1 MQREINLSLRCN
13 PTLLKGSKMINISII
28 EIEAQ
33 LKKQRYIANT
43 QTTYA
48 VFAAICSQKPLLI
61 DGPPGVGKTEIAK
74 ALSKILNARLIRL
87 QCYEGMD
94 VSKVIYDI
102 NYPKQLLYQ
111 NILKE
116 NIVENLKGK
125 SFEESVRLL
134 DNETNFYGSEF
145 LIERPLLQSINPNDP
160 TRKVLLI
167 DELDKADLEI
177 EAFLL
182 ETLSDYAV
190 SIPEYGTITADPD
203 NLPIVVIT
211 SNNQREL
218 SGALKRRCV
227 YLHIDY
233 PTIQAEAAIIMQKAN
248 ISIDF
253 AQQIAKLIARIRN
266 ELKLK
271 QKPSISE
278 SIEWA
283 NVLFN
288 HMDVKELTAMYQDE
302 IKNSVSL
309 IAKNQNDLEK
319 IKTMLGGILP
329 KLSVKIS
336 DKEKSK
342 ASQTEKS
349 ID

>member
-1 MQREINLSLRCN
+1 M
-13 PTLLKGSKMINISII
+13 NISIT
-28 EIEAQ
+28 EIAAQ
-33 LKKQRYIANT
+33 LKEQQYIANT

-74 ALSKILNARLIRL
+74 ALSKILKARLIRL

-145 LIERPLLQSINPNDP
+145 LIERPLLQSINPVDS
-160 TRKVLLI
+160 TMKVLLI
-167 DELDKADLEI
+167 DELDKADMEI

-182 ETLSDYAV
+182 ETLSDYSV
-190 SIPEYGTITADPD
+190 SIPEYGTITADPE
-203 NLPIVVIT
+203 NLPLVVIT

-233 PTIQAEAAIIMQKAN
+233 PTIQAEADIITQKAN
-248 ISIDF
+248 TSINF
-253 AQQIAKLIARIRN
+253 ARQIAKLIARIRSD
-266 ELKLK
+266 LKLK
-271 QKPSISE
+271 QNPSISE

-288 HMDVKELTAMYQDE
+288 HMDVKELTTIYQDE
-302 IKNSVSL
+302 IKNTVSL
-309 IAKNQNDLEK
+309 IAKNQKDLEK
-319 IKTMLGGILP
+319 IKMMLGSALP
-329 KLSVKIS
+329 PS
-336 DKEKSK
+336 DHSRIEKGQS
-342 ASQTEKS
+342 EPCEF
-349 ID
+349 IN

>member
-1 MQREINLSLRCN
+1 
-13 PTLLKGSKMINISII
+13 MINISIT
-28 EIEAQ
+28 EIAAQ
-33 LKKQRYIANT
+33 LKEQQYIANT

-74 ALSKILNARLIRL
+74 ALSKILKARLIRL

-145 LIERPLLQSINPNDP
+145 LIERPLLQSINPVDS
-160 TRKVLLI
+160 TMKVLLI
-167 DELDKADLEI
+167 DELDKADMEI

-182 ETLSDYAV
+182 ETLSDYSV
-190 SIPEYGTITADPD
+190 SIPEYGTITADPE
-203 NLPIVVIT
+203 NLPLVVIT

-233 PTIQAEAAIIMQKAN
+233 PTIQAEADIITQKAN
-248 ISIDF
+248 TSINF
-253 AQQIAKLIARIRN
+253 ARQIAKLIARIRSD
-266 ELKLK
+266 LKLK
-271 QKPSISE
+271 QNPSISE

-288 HMDVKELTAMYQDE
+288 HMDVKELTTIYQDE
-302 IKNSVSL
+302 IKNTVSL
-309 IAKNQNDLEK
+309 IAKNQKDLEK
-319 IKTMLGGILP
+319 IKMMLGSALP
-329 KLSVKIS
+329 ESNHSRI
-336 DKEKSK
+336 EKGQS
-342 ASQTEKS
+342 EPCEL
-349 ID
+349 IN

>member
-1 MQREINLSLRCN
+1 MKNLTLPEIKAHLNTHS
-13 PTLLKGSKMINISII
+13 
-28 EIEAQ
+28 
-33 LKKQRYIANT
+33 YIAGDT
-43 QTTYA
+43 IHYA
-48 VFAAICSQKPLLI
+48 IFASLATNKPLYI

-74 ALSKILNARLIRL
+74 VLSRMLNAQLIRL

-116 NIVENLKGK
+116 NIVEELKGK
-125 SFEESVRLL
+125 TFEESVQML
-134 DNETNFYGSEF
+134 DSQTNFYGSEF
-145 LIERPLLQSINPNDP
+145 LIERPLLKSINPDVP
-160 TRKVLLI
+160 GKKVLLI

-182 ETLSDYAV
+182 ETLSDYSV

-203 NLPIVVIT
+203 NLPVVVIT

-233 PTIQAEAAIIMQKAN
+233 PSIETESRIIQRKADTT
-248 ISIDF
+248 IDF
-253 AQQIAKLIARIRN
+253 ANQIARLVERMRS

-271 QKPSISE
+271 QNPSISE

-283 NVLFN
+283 NILFH
-288 HMDVKELTAMYQDE
+288 HMNVPELTTAYYE
-302 IKNSVSL
+302 AIKNSVSL
-309 IAKNQNDLEK
+309 IGKNQKDAEKITIMLEK
-319 IKTMLGGILP
+319 ALP
-329 KLSVKIS
+329 KLYGNPVK
-336 DKEKSK
+336 
-342 ASQTEKS
+342 AANAGAF
-349 ID
+349 

>member
-1 MQREINLSLRCN
+1 MSNKKTIEDIDKSLN
-13 PTLLKGSKMINISII
+13 DQG
-28 EIEAQ
+28 
-33 LKKQRYIANT
+33 YIAGDSIH
-43 QTTYA
+43 YA
-48 VFAAICSQKPLLI
+48 IFAALATKKPLYI

-74 ALSKILNARLIRL
+74 ALAHMWDAELIRL

-111 NILKE
+111 SILKE
-116 NIVENLKGK
+116 NITKTLKGK
-125 SFEESVRLL
+125 TFSESVKAL
-134 DNETNFYGSEF
+134 DDQTNFYGSDF
-145 LIERPLLQSINPNDP
+145 LIERPLLKCINPANP
-160 TRKVLLI
+160 GKKVLLI

-182 ETLSDYAV
+182 ETLSDYSI
-190 SIPEYGTITADPD
+190 SIPEYGTINADPE

-233 PTIQAEAAIIMQKAN
+233 PSIDVEAQIIKRKAN
-248 ISIDF
+248 TTIDF
-253 AQQIAKLIARIRN
+253 ANQIAKLINRMRT

-271 QKPSISE
+271 QNPSISE

-283 NVLFN
+283 TILFH
-288 HMDVKELTAMYQDE
+288 HMGIPELTNNYRDAL
-302 IKNSVSL
+302 KHSVGV
-309 IAKNQNDLEK
+309 IAKNQTDAEK
-319 IKTMLGGILP
+319 INVLLGMFNR
-329 KLSVKIS
+329 
-336 DKEKSK
+336 
-342 ASQTEKS
+342 
-349 ID
+349 